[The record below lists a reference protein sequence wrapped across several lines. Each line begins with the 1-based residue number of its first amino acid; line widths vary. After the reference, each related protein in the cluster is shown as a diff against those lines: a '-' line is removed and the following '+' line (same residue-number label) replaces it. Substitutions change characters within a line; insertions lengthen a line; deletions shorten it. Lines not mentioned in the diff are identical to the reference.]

1 MLESLIENKLRDKYG
16 PCFLLTSYLQIG
28 NIFYKFAHLGIIVHG
43 KRNLNLEN
51 GCYEPGLFVFISFAV
66 FVIMV
71 NFHVNLQIKE
81 QGQEDVQGSF
91 KHLGIT

>member
-1 MLESLIENKLRDKYG
+1 MEKG
-16 PCFLLTSYLQIG
+16 TS
-28 NIFYKFAHLGIIVHG
+28 
-43 KRNLNLEN
+43 NLEN

-66 FVIMV
+66 FVTMV
-71 NFHVNLQIKE
+71 NFYVNLQIKE